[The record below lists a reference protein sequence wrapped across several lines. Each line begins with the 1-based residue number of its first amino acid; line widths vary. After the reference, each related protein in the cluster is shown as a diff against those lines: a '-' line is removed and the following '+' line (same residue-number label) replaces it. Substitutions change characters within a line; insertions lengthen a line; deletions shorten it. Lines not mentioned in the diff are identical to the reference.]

1 MIPKGIEDK
10 YEVIRILQQTAA
22 TAVLLVRYKPIGA
35 LRILKAIHK
44 AHPDA
49 YSILSESNLLQGI
62 KSSQIPTIFEVED
75 TEEIIYL
82 VEEYVEGISLR
93 EYLLETKLTTEKLL
107 YIAVELCKIV
117 ETLHTAGSEP
127 VLYRD
132 MKPEHVF
139 MEGDTVRLIDFGIS
153 VKKSDA
159 YKAKPLG
166 TKGWAAPEQ
175 LKGENLDERC
185 DVYGVG
191 KVIGFMQMNSYAHDD
206 FKIKKIVEHATEAD
220 VSKRIGSIAELRNM
234 LEHLQGN
241 RVNDKVGSKHL
252 ERRIA
257 VIGQGHAVGTTRIA
271 ISLCQFFNKR
281 KIDCYYLDNEKDT
294 VPRLWINLKNTRLQ
308 QGILYHDNFKGL
320 FKYGEAVEKQNPP
333 NGLYVIDCG
342 TSKDIPVGTDIV
354 IYVTGG
360 APWQQEN
367 EMPEWIKDDSVYV
380 VANFSDKRFSV
391 LLAKS
396 LKKTVYRYPLVNGL
410 DISKDEE
417 KIFIAIF
424 KNEND
429 SVISQQI
436 KKS

>member
-10 YEVIRILQQTAA
+10 YEVIRILQETAA

-75 TEEIIYL
+75 TEEITYL
-82 VEEYVEGISLR
+82 VEEFVEGVSLR
-93 EYLLETKLTTEKLL
+93 EYLSETKLPTEKLL
-107 YIAVELCKIV
+107 YVAIELCKIV

-153 VKKSDA
+153 IRKSESNN
-159 YKAKPLG
+159 AKPLG

-175 LKGENLDERC
+175 LKGDYLDERC

-191 KVIGFMQMNSYAHDD
+191 KVIGFMQMNSYAKDD
-206 FKIKKIVEHATEAD
+206 FRIKQIVDLATEPD
-220 VSKRIGSIAELRNM
+220 VSKRISSITELKGL
-234 LEHLQGN
+234 LENLQGN
-241 RVNDKVGSKHL
+241 RVNDKVGKRHL
-252 ERRIA
+252 DKRIA
-257 VIGQGHAVGTTRIA
+257 VIGGSHAVGTTRIA
-271 ISLCQFFNKR
+271 MSLCRFFNKR
-281 KIDCYYLDNEKDT
+281 KIDCYYKDNEKDT
-294 VPRLWINLKNTRLQ
+294 VRRIWMNLKNTKLQ
-308 QGILYHDNFKGL
+308 KGVLYHDNFRGL
-320 FKYGEAVEKQNPP
+320 FEYGEAVEKQNPP
-333 NGLYVIDCG
+333 DGIKVIDCG
-342 TSKDIPVGTDIV
+342 TNKTIPMGTEII

-360 APWQQEN
+360 APWQQDD
-367 EMPEWIKDDSVYV
+367 EMPEWINDDSVYV
-380 VANFSDKRFSV
+380 ISNFSDKISSI

-396 LKKTVYRYPLVNGL
+396 LKKKVYRYPIVNRL

-417 KIFIAIF
+417 NVFSAIF
-424 KNEND
+424 KNEKD
-429 SVISQQI
+429 FIIGQE
-436 KKS
+436 

>member
-93 EYLLETKLTTEKLL
+93 EYLLETKLTTEKLI

-139 MEGDTVRLIDFGIS
+139 MEGDAIRLIDFGIS
-153 VKKSDA
+153 VRKSEA
-159 YKAKPLG
+159 NNAKPLG

-175 LKGENLDERC
+175 LEGEYLDERC

-191 KVIGFMQMNSYAHDD
+191 KVIGFMQINSYANDD
-206 FKIKKIVEHATEAD
+206 FKIKQIVDCATEAD
-220 VSKRIGSIAELRNM
+220 INKRIGSITELKEL
-234 LEHLQGN
+234 LERLQKN
-241 RVNDKVGSKHL
+241 RVNDKVGEKHL
-252 ERRIA
+252 EKRIA
-257 VIGQGHAVGTTRIA
+257 VIGGSPAIGTTRIA

-281 KIDCYYLDNEKDT
+281 KIDCYYRDNEKDT
-294 VPRLWINLKNTRLQ
+294 VRRLWMNLKNTKLQ

-320 FKYGEAVEKQNPP
+320 FEYGEAVEDQNPP
-333 NGLYVIDCG
+333 KGLYVIDCG
-342 TSKDIPVGTDIV
+342 TNKNIPMGTDIV

-360 APWQQEN
+360 APWQQEDD
-367 EMPEWIKDDSVYV
+367 MPEWIKNDSVYV
-380 VANFSDKRFSV
+380 VTNFTDKISSI
-391 LLAKS
+391 LLAKT
-396 LKKTVYRYPLVNGL
+396 LKKKVYRYPIVKSL

-417 KIFIAIF
+417 NVFSAIF
-424 KNEND
+424 KNEKD
-429 SVISQQI
+429 SITTQQ
-436 KKS
+436 